1 MSARPLCPVPSS
13 LSPCPP
19 THSSRGLAAIAALI
33 GNGGLIMGSVFA
45 VFAPC
50 IALVFPHLL
59 KAHGTEARVRKAAA
73 RFRGI
78 PWSALE
84 EKHLC
89 ASRATPEEAAALSKA
104 TLPAEL
110 GDVDAFLS
118 HSWSDDGHA
127 KYAALSEWADDFTE
141 RNGRPPLLWFDKAC
155 IDQNDIENAL
165 VGLPV
170 YVSGCHVLLILDGPT
185 YPTRLWCIMEIFCFL
200 TMGGNRED
208 IVVLP
213 VEASSP
219 LEVPDSAGSLGSPL
233 VCLGGRNTAFGR
245 LDRRRTR
252 PPTKGKPARRN
263 WPSRKGSPR
272 TSRSYACARPNR
284 LQARPRD
291 RSCRRRGTVPCTW
304 ERRLPLPCLRS
315 FDAWRARRQRLLAPS
330 VSPMH
335 VALTNATESGW
346 LLQSKPRMEKALP
359 HSIRLRIEL
368 VGASGG
374 KWV

>member
-19 THSSRGLAAIAALI
+19 THSSHGLAAIAALI

-233 VCLGGRNTAFGR
+233 VCLAF
-245 LDRRRTR
+245 RRWAEYSFRQTR
-252 PPTKGKPARRN
+252 STKDAPTDKG
-263 WPSRKGSPR
+263 
-272 TSRSYACARPNR
+272 
-284 LQARPRD
+284 QARETQLAESQGEPSDKQELRVRSPESLADSPEGSIMSTTRHRSLHLGTPFAFAVPAVLRRVARQASEVAGSFRLANARCFDERD
-291 RSCRRRGTVPCTW
+291 R
-304 ERRLPLPCLRS
+304 ERLVTAIEAAYGEGSAP
-315 FDAWRARRQRLLAPS
+315 FDQAP
-330 VSPMH
+330 
-335 VALTNATESGW
+335 N
-346 LLQSKPRMEKALP
+346 
-359 HSIRLRIEL
+359 
-368 VGASGG
+368 
-374 KWV
+374 